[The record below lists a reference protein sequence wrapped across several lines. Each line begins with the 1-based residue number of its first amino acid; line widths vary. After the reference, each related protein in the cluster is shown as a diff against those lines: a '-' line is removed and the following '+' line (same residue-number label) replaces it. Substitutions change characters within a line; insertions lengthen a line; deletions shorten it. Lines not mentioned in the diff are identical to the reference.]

1 MAHISVAEV
10 QSWFTTNRLQ
20 LAVTDD
26 LPEEPN
32 IAQEVLSVLASAY
45 EVSSWTEVS
54 TTPALV
60 RKVISARVAAVRYSK
75 TYADQIDEVSYADW
89 LNAWAENLLEQILS
103 GKAAL
108 LDLTDEEQE
117 AAQEGR
123 STVFWPTDQTAIA
136 EPAADAMFKI
146 EMQF

>member
-45 EVSSWTEVS
+45 DVSGWTEVS

-60 RKVISARVAAVRYSK
+60 RKVISARVAAVRYRKS
-75 TYADQIDEVSYADW
+75 YADQIDEVSYADW
-89 LNAWAENLLEQILS
+89 LDEWAMNLLEQILS
-103 GKAAL
+103 GSAAL
-108 LDLTDEEQE
+108 LDLPVEEQE
-117 AAQEGR
+117 TAQEGR

-136 EPAADAMFKI
+136 EPDDDAMFKI
-146 EMQF
+146 GMRF